1 MVMEP
6 TLTSQRPAQLPAVMT
21 AQSWAVISTWTPSR
35 LAISVATST
44 SKPSHTPLT
53 SADWGGYAAS
63 VETTSLPAARTFA
76 GRSSGL
82 GVAAASVGVA
92 VGSAVA
98 VAVGDGVGL
107 GPAWQAAP
115 TT

>member
-76 GRSSGL
+76 RRSSGF
-82 GVAAASVGVA
+82 GVAGPSVGVA
-92 VGSAVA
+92 VGSAGPVPGGGA
-98 VAVGDGVGL
+98 GGVRVG
-107 GPAWQAAP
+107 AARGGG
-115 TT
+115 